1 MPALSPTM
9 SHGNLA
15 AWTVKE
21 GDEVSAGD
29 ALAEIETDKAT
40 LTWETQDDGIVG
52 KILVPEGSKDVEV
65 GTIVAL
71 LVDDAADVPKL
82 ASYTPPPTG
91 VPAALS
97 ASMGNAME
105 VAAPMD
111 ASVSGDDTW
120 HDRLGPAVRV
130 LLETFHLDADNVH
143 HTGPH
148 GILTKGD
155 VLAAAQDGTARP
167 APPRPAKA
175 SPPPA
180 ASTPAPTA
188 PAPPTATAPFVDIP
202 VSQIR
207 RIIASRLCES
217 KQTIPHLYL
226 TADVKVDGVA
236 TVRSVLKKMGLKVR
250 AYGGSLIMLCAPLH
264 ALFSGE
270 SRIKLWWWCTKIG
283 PNKKQKPLQSHRRYR
298 SMISLYKLLHVRCTM
313 SPLPTPTGTMPPRR
327 SVHFQMSTC
336 ALPSPPP
343 PGS

>member
-15 AWTVKE
+15 SWTVKE

-52 KILVPEGSKDVEV
+52 KILVPAGSKDVEV

-82 ASYTPPPTG
+82 ASYAPPPTG
-91 VPAALS
+91 VPTALS

-105 VAAPMD
+105 VAAAAPT
-111 ASVSGDDTW
+111 ASAAPTDGDDTW

-130 LLETFHLDADNVH
+130 LLETFHLDAEQLH

-155 VLAAAQDGTARP
+155 VLAAAQDGTTHA
-167 APPRPAKA
+167 APPRKA

-180 ASTPAPTA
+180 PPAPKAAPVAAAATPASANA
-188 PAPPTATAPFVDIP
+188 PYVDIP

-226 TADVKVDGVA
+226 TADVQLNEVA
-236 TVRSVLKKMGLKVR
+236 ALRAALKKMGLKVCLCIGCIWCCVMS
-250 AYGGSLIMLCAPLH
+250 ATALMLSLHPTHC
-264 ALFSGE
+264 
-270 SRIKLWWWCTKIG
+270 
-283 PNKKQKPLQSHRRYR
+283 NR
-298 SMISLYKLLHVRCTM
+298 SMQTTGVGERLCCACSRTGAAGRASSQRLLGRSCAGD
-313 SPLPTPTGTMPPRR
+313 SCICRR
-327 SVHFQMSTC
+327 
-336 ALPSPPP
+336 
-343 PGS
+343 

>member
-15 AWTVKE
+15 SWTVKE

-52 KILVPEGSKDVEV
+52 KILVPAGSKDVEV

-82 ASYTPPPTG
+82 ASYAPPPTG
-91 VPAALS
+91 VPTALS

-105 VAAPMD
+105 VAAAAPLH
-111 ASVSGDDTW
+111 APVSAADGDDTW

-130 LLETFHLDADNVH
+130 LLETFHLDAERVVH
-143 HTGPH
+143 SGPH

-155 VLAAAQDGTARP
+155 VLAAAQDGAAHAAPRTTP
-167 APPRPAKA
+167 APPKPAPTPA
-175 SPPPA
+175 APAVGAPAPA
-180 ASTPAPTA
+180 ASTAASTA
-188 PAPPTATAPFVDIP
+188 RYTDIP
-202 VSQIR
+202 VTQIR

-226 TADVKVDGVA
+226 TADVHLGEVA
-236 TVRSVLKKMGLKVR
+236 ALRAALKKMGLKVR
-250 AYGGSLIMLCAPLH
+250 WRCVCGGH
-264 ALFSGE
+264 
-270 SRIKLWWWCTKIG
+270 
-283 PNKKQKPLQSHRRYR
+283 
-298 SMISLYKLLHVRCTM
+298 
-313 SPLPTPTGTMPPRR
+313 
-327 SVHFQMSTC
+327 
-336 ALPSPPP
+336 
-343 PGS
+343 